1 MIIRKDF
8 YWDGK
13 LNTWSNLH
21 ENHEQTFGKIIQSA
35 PNLAQLEQ
43 MAQRVGLR
51 PPQTCTEARPFMEK
65 QTLQRLDFIWEP
77 QRFHVVLKDPMGT
90 SKIPWS
96 PQRSHWILKDPMGSS
111 SKIYKTRCTKG
122 ISIVL
127 GDWHMLVYLKQ
138 IFSECFNGSLC
149 ICPAQDTTPLHLLS
163 RIIGCHFCVSAFSI
177 YAFCQNAVT
186 SLIIDFGY
194 KNLNSSITIEM
205 YTCV

>member
-1 MIIRKDF
+1 M
-8 YWDGK
+8 
-13 LNTWSNLH
+13 
-21 ENHEQTFGKIIQSA
+21 
-35 PNLAQLEQ
+35 
-43 MAQRVGLR
+43 
-51 PPQTCTEARPFMEK
+51 
-65 QTLQRLDFIWEP
+65 QRLDFIWEAQRSRGDLKDPTGSSKIPWGP
-77 QRFHVVLKDPMGT
+77 QRSHVVLKDLMGT

-138 IFSECFNGSLC
+138 IFSVGFNGSLC

-177 YAFCQNAVT
+177 YAFCQNAVASLMFFLDTKIIIHNWNVHVCLFFWRHWFCWEDLYTVFSLQMTT
-186 SLIIDFGY
+186 STI
-194 KNLNSSITIEM
+194 SSQPS
-205 YTCV
+205 